1 MWRWRECNDCGEN
14 RENCVTYPNRWPSM
28 QKTISPYIQ
37 QLRNRNWIEIF
48 NRVYCLQ
55 NLCMTI
61 KYEDVL
67 EFKIIHWFIWI
78 IRFLHR
84 IIFACWSHRIS
95 FTRRIS
101 NVDEINYNE
110 FKLQL
115 ASFLKSSIY
124 PFNTD
129 YLTWKI

>member
-1 MWRWRECNDCGEN
+1 
-14 RENCVTYPNRWPSM
+14 M
-28 QKTISPYIQ
+28 QKAISPYRE
-37 QLRNRNWIEIF
+37 QLRKRNWIETF
-48 NRVYCLQ
+48 DRVHCPQ

-61 KYEDVL
+61 KYEEPGIRNQNYSL
-67 EFKIIHWFIWI
+67 IWI

-84 IIFACWSHRIS
+84 IIFACWSHMIS

-129 YLTWKI
+129 YLT